1 MCSYADTLL
10 EGLSL
15 VTVIF
20 FDFAQHDLTGKD
32 ISTRYMNE
40 DDVPELF
47 NFVGPHFITYM
58 ILNSCLAI
66 PVLCF
71 VILDTLCQFSANNG
85 ATIKLRVAK
94 FRYVYIS
101 ALSPWFSKDPLD
113 DLLWAF

>member
-58 ILNSCLAI
+58 FGYSGSLLCNFRYFLSILNK
-66 PVLCF
+66 
-71 VILDTLCQFSANNG
+71 NG
-85 ATIKLRVAK
+85 ATIKLYVAK

-101 ALSPWFSKDPLD
+101 ALSPWFWKDPLD